1 MLFVLQPDRLRDEE
15 ITELEEYLQ
24 SLILHQNINN
34 NLPAKDCASLNS
46 PSLPSQ
52 GSSPSPQVTFLFQG
66 QQFGEWLG
74 LSQRALS
81 FPCLKAKREDECSC
95 WGLPQVNQ
103 GSAAPCKEGGRIV
116 LRYCHTPQ
124 PFSSWGDSEPDVSEA
139 VSLSS
144 LLTF

>member
-34 NLPAKDCASLNS
+34 NLPAKDCASLNP
-46 PSLPSQ
+46 PSLPSH

-81 FPCLKAKREDECSC
+81 FPFQRSLRISVCLS
-95 WGLPQVNQ
+95 L
-103 GSAAPCKEGGRIV
+103 
-116 LRYCHTPQ
+116 
-124 PFSSWGDSEPDVSEA
+124 VS
-139 VSLSS
+139 VHCR
-144 LLTF
+144 

>member
-34 NLPAKDCASLNS
+34 NLPAKDCSSLNS
-46 PSLPSQ
+46 PSLPSE

-74 LSQRALS
+74 CSQRAL
-81 FPCLKAKREDECSC
+81 KAKGEDESSY
-95 WGLPQVNQ
+95 WGLRQVNQ

-116 LRYCHTPQ
+116 PRYCHTPQ

-139 VSLSS
+139 VSPSS